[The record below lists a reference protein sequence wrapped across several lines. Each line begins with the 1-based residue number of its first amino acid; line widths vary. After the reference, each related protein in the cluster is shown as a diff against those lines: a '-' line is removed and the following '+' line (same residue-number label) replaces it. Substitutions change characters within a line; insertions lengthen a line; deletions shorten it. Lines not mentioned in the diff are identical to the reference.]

1 MKIQKSNQ
9 IKTELDATAKRLSE
23 LNEMQKGITGN
34 LETLQA
40 GFIDGKTSLDELQGE
55 QARLTTLN
63 SSITALETKR
73 SELQDAFQKASA
85 SETRQA
91 LLEKAKV
98 TAIEAEKFYG
108 EYLDMRNE
116 FGEKVAEYTEKTFEK
131 MKAWRNKQADF
142 KSIEKEIELTVQEL
156 GVGSETYRTATA
168 AHINPTPLEYELSVT
183 AAINQLFTK
192 LDRAAQDKRRAEF
205 EATRAE
211 TQAAQ
216 KAEQQKAEADHARRL
231 EADKAQIV
239 QYRKDSKLP
248 AYSTKE
254 LDIAVSDLQARKADA
269 RSRGATV

>member
-1 MKIQKSNQ
+1 
-9 IKTELDATAKRLSE
+9 
-23 LNEMQKGITGN
+23 
-34 LETLQA
+34 LQA
-40 GFIDGKTSLDELQGE
+40 GFIDGKTSLDDLQGE

-73 SELQDAFQKASA
+73 TELQTAYDKAA
-85 SETRQA
+85 AMETRQA
-91 LLEKAKV
+91 LLEKAKI

-116 FGEKVAEYTEKTFEK
+116 FGGKVAEYTEKTFEK
-131 MKAWRNKQADF
+131 MKAWRNKQTDF
-142 KSIEKEIELTVQEL
+142 KGIEKEIELTFQEL

-168 AHINPTPLEYELSVT
+168 AHINPTPLEYEKAVYE
-183 AAINQLFTK
+183 AISHLLAK
-192 LDRAAQDKRRAEF
+192 RDRAAQQKRTAEF
-205 EATRAE
+205 EAKRAE

-216 KAEQQKAEADHARRL
+216 KAKRDEEEANRARQI

-248 AYSTKE
+248 AYSAKE
-254 LDIAVSDLQARKADA
+254 LDIAVSDLQAKKADA